1 MPIDIK
7 RSCSVSIAYAH
18 FPLALLNSHTM
29 TRLLKKVGVSLYVS
43 GHLHGADVQY
53 RTREGVVD
61 LELPSL
67 AYNGIM
73 RLLSVKEGWVAV
85 KDVNVHKFE
94 NRLVAMMVEPPVCI
108 NQRQ

>member
-1 MPIDIK
+1 
-7 RSCSVSIAYAH
+7 
-18 FPLALLNSHTM
+18 M

-53 RTREGVVD
+53 QTREGVVD

-108 NQRQ
+108 NQRE